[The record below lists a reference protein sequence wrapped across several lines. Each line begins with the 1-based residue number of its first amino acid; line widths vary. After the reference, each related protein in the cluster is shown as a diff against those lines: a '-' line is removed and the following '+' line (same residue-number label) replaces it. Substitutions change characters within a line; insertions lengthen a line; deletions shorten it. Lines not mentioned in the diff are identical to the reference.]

1 MEKDSTK
8 IFAKNWRIYQEILE
22 HNYMFHRDFSE
33 QIKKILEESFSSSPI
48 DVLDS
53 GCGDAYMLSKLL
65 NVYSIQSFTG
75 YDMSAQAL
83 KVAARNLE
91 SLNTD
96 VQLIEGPMELSIRQ
110 ETKSFHL
117 IYSSFAIHH
126 LSDAEKQNLLA
137 NFYHKLAKDGILII
151 IDILRNPTLS
161 REEYLE
167 EYITHISTQW
177 NKISD
182 DDKELIFDHMRNFD
196 FPATNSEFT
205 HWVEEAGFKIQSRF
219 DADSRNMMLV
229 AQK

>member
-1 MEKDSTK
+1 MEKNSTE

-33 QIKKILEESFSSSPI
+33 EITKALKEYTSSSPI

-53 GCGDAYMLSKLL
+53 GCGDAYVLSNLL
-65 NVYSIQSFTG
+65 KYYPIHSFTG

-83 KVAARNLE
+83 EVAAKNL
-91 SLNTD
+91 SPLGAKTRL
-96 VQLIEGPMELSIRQ
+96 VEGPMELSIRE

-126 LSDAEKQNLLA
+126 LSDTDKQQLLA
-137 NFYHKLAKDGILII
+137 DFHQKLQKDGILII

-177 NKISD
+177 TKIDS

-196 FPATNSEFT
+196 FPAINSDFKK
-205 HWVEEAGFKIQSRF
+205 WVENAGFNIHSRF